1 LKNKKIKNIPDI
13 SGVESSISSAS
24 ISAPCANN
32 ISTTAVCPSVA
43 A

>member
-13 SGVESSISSAS
+13 SGVELSSALAS
-24 ISAPCANN
+24 ISAPYANN
-32 ISTTAVCPSVA
+32 ISTTAVWSSVA